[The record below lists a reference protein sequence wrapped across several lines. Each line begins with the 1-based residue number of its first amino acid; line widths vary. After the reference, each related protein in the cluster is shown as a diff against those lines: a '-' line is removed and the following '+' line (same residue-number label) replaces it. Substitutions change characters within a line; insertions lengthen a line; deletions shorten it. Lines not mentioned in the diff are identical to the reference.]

1 MKKPTLNGW
10 LAIIG
15 ALVALILAAIAA
27 LSDGNLSTDEAHDL
41 TDKTGAVIEAVQQAT
56 ADEAANTPTTDQPTT
71 PEAQP

>member
-10 LAIIG
+10 LAIIA
-15 ALVALILAAIAA
+15 ALVALVLAAIAA
-27 LSDGNLSTDEAHDL
+27 LSDGNLSSDEAHDL

-56 ADEAANTPTTDQPTT
+56 ADDPAPTTDQPTA

>member
-15 ALVALILAAIAA
+15 ALVALVLAGIAA
-27 LSDGNLSTDEAHDL
+27 FSDGVFTPAEVADL
-41 TDKTGAVIEAVQQAT
+41 TDKSGALIEAVQQAT
-56 ADEAANTPTTDQPTT
+56 DDA

>member
-15 ALVALILAAIAA
+15 ALAALILAAVAA
-27 LSDGNLSTDEAHDL
+27 FSDGVFSADEAKDL
-41 TDKTGAVIEAVQQAT
+41 ADKSGALIESVQQAT
-56 ADEAANTPTTDQPTT
+56 DDA